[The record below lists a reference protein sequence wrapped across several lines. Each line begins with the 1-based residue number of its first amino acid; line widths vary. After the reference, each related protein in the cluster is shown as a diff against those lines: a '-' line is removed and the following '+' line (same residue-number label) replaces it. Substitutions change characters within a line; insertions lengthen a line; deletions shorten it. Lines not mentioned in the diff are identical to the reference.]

1 MVSFGVTSL
10 FHNFSLR
17 QSRFW
22 RILLFAFFLCDTQLG
37 PIRSWYRRLTRKL

>member
-1 MVSFGVTSL
+1 MVSFCETSL
-10 FHNFSLR
+10 FHNFSFR

-22 RILLFAFFLCDTQLG
+22 RNSVFAIFLRDTQLG